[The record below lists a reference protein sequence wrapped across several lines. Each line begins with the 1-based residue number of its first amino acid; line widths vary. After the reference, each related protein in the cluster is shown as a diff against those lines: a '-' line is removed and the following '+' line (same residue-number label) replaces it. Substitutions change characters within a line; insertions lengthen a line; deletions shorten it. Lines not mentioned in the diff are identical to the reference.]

1 MENIKKSILEKNP
14 MLKMKKFEFLELDYC
29 ELFGNLV
36 PDYITKLRGIRIW
49 KDDENYSIQEN
60 TIFTL
65 GLNEEQVIKRIEAS
79 YERFERVAR
88 AEKQA
93 REAEEERQAREKIAE
108 LKAKIAAKQD
118 LPKETLEFLTSIL
131 N

>member
-14 MLKMKKFEFLELDYC
+14 KLKMKKFEFLELDYC

-49 KDDENYSIQEN
+49 KDDEKYSIQEN
-60 TIFTL
+60 TVFTI
-65 GLNEEQVIKRIEAS
+65 GSTEDEVIKKVKAS
-79 YERFERVAR
+79 YEKFERVAKM
-88 AEKQA
+88 EKKA
-93 REAEEERQAREKIAE
+93 REQEEEIKAIEKIAE

-118 LPKETLEFLTSIL
+118 LPPETLEFLTSIL

>member
-1 MENIKKSILEKNP
+1 MENIKKSIHEKNP
-14 MLKMKKFEFLELDYC
+14 ELIMKKFEFLELDYC

-49 KDDENYSIQEN
+49 KDDEKYSIQEN
-60 TIFTL
+60 TVFTI
-65 GLNEEQVIKRIEAS
+65 GLTEDEVIKKVKAS
-79 YERFERVAR
+79 YEKFERVAKM
-88 AEKQA
+88 EKKA
-93 REAEEERQAREKIAE
+93 REQEEERKAIEKIAE